1 MAAVSRAVTGPMEGR
16 VAQACLEVLG
26 PAGLV
31 RGSPAERQLITG
43 TTASIA
49 AGSLEVQLNLI
60 ARHLGL
66 PKG

>member
-1 MAAVSRAVTGPMEGR
+1 MTGPMESR

-26 PAGLV
+26 TEGLT
-31 RGSPAERQLITG
+31 RHSPAERQLLMG
-43 TTASIA
+43 TTGPIA

>member
-1 MAAVSRAVTGPMEGR
+1 VSRSVTGPMEGR
-16 VAQACLEVLG
+16 VAHACLEVLG
-26 PAGLV
+26 PDGLV
-31 RGSPAERQLITG
+31 RHSPAERQLVAG
-43 TTASIA
+43 TTGPIA